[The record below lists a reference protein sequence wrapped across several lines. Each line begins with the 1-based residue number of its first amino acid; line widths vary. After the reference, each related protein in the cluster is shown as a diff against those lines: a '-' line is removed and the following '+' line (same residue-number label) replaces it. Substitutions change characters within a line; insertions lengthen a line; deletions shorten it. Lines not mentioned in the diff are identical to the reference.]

1 MVTRRPFTLL
11 EVLVALTVLMLG
23 FGFLMG
29 QFALS
34 SGRLRDAGGELART
48 RELVNAAEF
57 TLLAGPK
64 VKLDKRF
71 LTPERYRV
79 TRSWRVAA
87 SCWTKTERFPK
98 QVLPLLGVAPSART
112 SALER
117 AFPFWRKS
125 ATPMDLRTIGHCWTT
140 VTSSP
145 ESSLRRIAL
154 RKLTNSQLRLLATCI
169 TFLKM
174 ERASR
179 QMLRR

>member
-79 TRSWRVAA
+79 TRSWRVAEMPLNYEQPPGGMQLVVLTLSLA
-87 SCWTKTERFPK
+87 EAGAPGEAVDELSVETWKPAGTE
-98 QVLPLLGVAPSART
+98 
-112 SALER
+112 
-117 AFPFWRKS
+117 
-125 ATPMDLRTIGHCWTT
+125 
-140 VTSSP
+140 
-145 ESSLRRIAL
+145 
-154 RKLTNSQLRLLATCI
+154 LAVD
-169 TFLKM
+169 
-174 ERASR
+174 A
-179 QMLRR
+179 